1 MAVDFEGT
9 LDLGPRLH
17 WNNSANVLCNYMKK
31 PEFLEL
37 ILMNQAIIPRYVI
50 EPLEYWNIDGLQ
62 RIAFPMTC
70 FCDIPF
76 SKVGN
81 HMTQYGRYGIALDK
95 QKIIEKSKVQPIL
108 YVNPQSPLADDFRE
122 TFAKYY
128 RREKRVNEEDR
139 VLLNYILST
148 LLYMKPILGLE
159 EIDGKVK
166 PYIFQDECEW
176 RYIPVKNFPQGLSLL
191 MKEDQITEK
200 GRNAYSEVLKN
211 HPETWIKFEWED
223 VRYIIVPDEPALK
236 RVIDV
241 IKELPLGDSKKYLLI
256 SKIEISNRFSEDLL

>member
-1 MAVDFEGT
+1 MEKIIGN
-9 LDLGPRLH
+9 LDGEPRLH
-17 WNNSANVLCNYMKK
+17 WNNSSNVLCNYMRE

-37 ILMNQAIIPRYVI
+37 ILQNKAIIPRYVI
-50 EPLEYWNIDGLQ
+50 ESLEYLNIEGLH

-81 HMTQYGRYGIALDK
+81 HMTLYGRYGIALSK
-95 QKIIEKSKVQPIL
+95 QQIMNKFKVQPIH
-108 YVNPQSPLADDFRE
+108 YMNPQSPLSDDFKE
-122 TFAKYY
+122 AFANYY
-128 RREKRVNEEDR
+128 RSEKRVHKDDK
-139 VLLNYILST
+139 VLLDYILST
-148 LLYMKPILGLE
+148 LLYMKPISGMG
-159 EIDGKVK
+159 EIDGEKK

-176 RYIPVKNFPQGLSLL
+176 RYIPTVNFPQSIPLL

-200 GRNAYSEVLKN
+200 GKDAYSEVLKQ

-223 VRYIIVPDEPALK
+223 VRYIIVPDEQALK
-236 RVIDV
+236 RVVNV

-256 SKIEISNRFSEDLL
+256 SKIEISNRFTEDLL

>member
-1 MAVDFEGT
+1 MQINAGGT
-9 LDLGPRLH
+9 LELEPKLH
-17 WNNSANVLCNYMKK
+17 WKNSANVLCNYMKE
-31 PEFLEL
+31 PEYLEL
-37 ILMNQAIIPRYVI
+37 ILKNQAIIPRYVI
-50 EPLEYWNIDGLQ
+50 EPLEYWNIDGLS

-81 HMTQYGRYGIALDK
+81 HMTLYGRYGIALDK
-95 QKIIEKSKVQPIL
+95 QKIIEKFKVQPIQ
-108 YVNPQSPLADDFRE
+108 YINSQSPLADDFRE
-122 TFAKYY
+122 AFATYY
-128 RREKRVNEEDR
+128 RQEKRVNEEDR

-148 LLYMKPILGLE
+148 LLYMKPISGLE
-159 EIDGKVK
+159 EMNGEVR

-176 RYIPVKNFPQGLSLL
+176 RYIPTENFPKTIPLL

-200 GRNAYSEVLKN
+200 GKNAYSKVLTE
-211 HPETWIKFEWED
+211 HQETWINFAWDD

-236 RVIDV
+236 RIIDV
-241 IKELPLGDSKKYLLI
+241 IKELSLDDTTKYLLI